1 MYLLPNK
8 NRFWNVVE
16 GGEFNVDIRVW
27 TFQHHAVVSG
37 VEMALDD
44 IDPEIG
50 LSIEGPRRC
59 VVQVHADG
67 TGLGRTL
74 PDGDSMLKDKI

>member
-1 MYLLPNK
+1 
-8 NRFWNVVE
+8 
-16 GGEFNVDIRVW
+16 
-27 TFQHHAVVSG
+27 
-37 VEMALDD
+37 MALDD
-44 IDPEIG
+44 VDPEIG

-74 PDGDSMLKDKI
+74 PDGDSMLKDKIQVIPRQYGKF